1 LYGPGDSLK
10 STTSIRTILLGT
22 DSLIDSFSFVGFS
35 DIEIHRLFENI
46 GFFLGTHE
54 DIKIN
59 IINNFRTLLNS
70 RFKKVVKDIQDK
82 HSKELGKDKD
92 LIYISKNILDYS
104 L

>member
-1 LYGPGDSLK
+1 LYGKGDSLK
-10 STTSIRTILLGT
+10 STTSIRTIPLGT

-46 GFFLGTHE
+46 DFFLGTHE

-70 RFKKVVKDIQDK
+70 RFKKVVKDI
-82 HSKELGKDKD
+82 
-92 LIYISKNILDYS
+92 
-104 L
+104 